1 VSQAGRR
8 PTNTAAAGDL
18 ADELLK
24 AAAVLIAER
33 GPQRF
38 SLREVAR
45 RARVSEAAPYWHFAS
60 KEALVAAVAEQ
71 GFTAL
76 AALMAEVRRRVKAP
90 HRQLQQLGVAY
101 VQFALT
107 HPSHLRVMFG
117 PEVHDKSAHP
127 TLKMAAERAF
137 NLLVSAIS
145 DGQRAG
151 QVRDGN
157 AEDLAVA
164 AWALVHGLSALI
176 IDGQLRRRV
185 RNDHEARLLATR
197 VTKLLQN
204 GLAPDERPGEHAR
217 HPVGS
222 RDVRS
227 GTPRTPRAKGFKR

>member
-1 VSQAGRR
+1 MASPAGQGRRR
-8 PTNTAAAGDL
+8 PTKTPAARDL
-18 ADELLK
+18 ANELLK
-24 AAAVLIAER
+24 AAAALIAER

-60 KEALVAAVAEQ
+60 KEALVAGVAEQ

-76 AALMAEVRRRVKAP
+76 AALMAEVRRRVKDP

-127 TLKMAAERAF
+127 SLKVAAERAF
-137 NLLVSAIS
+137 SLLGGTIS
-145 DGQRAG
+145 EGQRAG
-151 QVRDGN
+151 RVRHGDP
-157 AEDLAVA
+157 EELAVA
-164 AWALVHGLSALI
+164 AWALVHGLSALL
-176 IDGQLRRRV
+176 IDGQLSRRLRS
-185 RNDHEARLLATR
+185 DHQARLLATR

-204 GLAPDERPGEHAR
+204 GLAR
-217 HPVGS
+217 
-222 RDVRS
+222 
-227 GTPRTPRAKGFKR
+227 